1 MSSKLKIIKNALLY
15 LIILLSIKPTYLLQK
30 TLSGDDLSYWIFIT
44 SFLLDYDWKF
54 YDEIVLQSIE
64 IDTVYKTLVPL
75 HSYGSSLISIPFI
88 SIFLIF
94 DQILNQDVLTLP
106 NKVFNSSMY
115 FGYYFLSSFVIFYGI
130 KLINKSLDLLE
141 IDYKKIDLAIIVLGS
156 GIYYYTFNRFT
167 LNHTFEFFVNC
178 LIIYTFTKIAKDK
191 KTFYIPFF
199 IFFLFLSLNIRIMNF
214 NILFFPL
221 VIFFLMKK
229 DFKVFSVNY
238 FLEKKNLIIMSFLA
252 FLSFFSFLNY
262 KLYGVI
268 YRTSY
273 CFNEFSCES
282 GHPYLGQN
290 IYEVYDNFLIS
301 LKNING
307 FLFGFGT
314 GLFFSF
320 PIIFLIIIYLFKN
333 AVELK
338 LKIFILGSLSV
349 PLITT
354 FFWRGREL
362 EFNQR
367 FLIGIVPICIII
379 YFYLINKKII
389 NSKFHRILLVVSIYS
404 IFNQSFYHVNE
415 YVSLSE
421 GISYMGEVL
430 KFTNPDINFDIIV
443 QFLGNVFFIP
453 TFVFKSLVGINI
465 TFFSNILNIDLI
477 NLIGINQKVID
488 YFILYGQISNW
499 NIIMINLYVFFL
511 YRFIKKNIMI

>member
-1 MSSKLKIIKNALLY
+1 MSSSLKIFRNAFLY

-30 TLSGDDLSYWIFIT
+30 TLAGDDLSYWIFIT
-44 SFLLDYDWKF
+44 SFLLDFDWTF
-54 YDEIVLQSIE
+54 YREIVVNSIE
-64 IDTVYKTLVPL
+64 IDTVHNSLVPL
-75 HSYGSSLISIPFI
+75 HSYGSSLFSIPFI
-88 SIFLIF
+88 SIFLVF
-94 DQILNQDVLTLP
+94 DQIFNQDVLAIP

-141 IDYKKIDLAIIVLGS
+141 IDFKKIDLALLVLGS

-178 LIIYTFTKIAKDK
+178 LIIYTFTKITKDK
-191 KTFYIPFF
+191 TTFYIPFF
-199 IFFLFLSLNIRIMNF
+199 IFFLFLSLNIRLMNL

-221 VIFFLMKK
+221 VIAVLMNN
-229 DFKVFSVNY
+229 DLNVFSTNY
-238 FLEKKNLIIMSFLA
+238 FLEKKSLTILSFLA
-252 FLSFFSFLNY
+252 SLSFFSFLNY

-282 GHPYLGQN
+282 GHPYVGKN

-301 LKNING
+301 IKHIFG
-307 FLFGFGT
+307 FLFGFGS

-320 PIIFLIIIYLFKN
+320 PIIFLILIYFFKN
-333 AVELK
+333 TVELK
-338 LKIFILGSLSV
+338 LKIYILGSLSI
-349 PLITT
+349 PLVTT

-367 FLIGIVPICIII
+367 FLIGLIPICIII

-389 NSKFHRILLVVSIYS
+389 SNKLHKIFLAVSIYS

-421 GISYMGEVL
+421 GISYMGEAL
-430 KFTNPDINFDIIV
+430 IFTNPNINFDIL
-443 QFLGNVFFIP
+443 QQLLGNVFFIP

-465 TFFSNILNIDLI
+465 TFFSNIFDVDLI
-477 NLIGINQKVID
+477 NLIGLNQKVID
-488 YFILYGQISNW
+488 YLILYGEISMW
-499 NIIMINLYVFFL
+499 NIIMINVYAVFL
-511 YRFIKKNIMI
+511 YQFIKKNIL